1 MIQELI
7 GTAVL
12 ETIYMVFVGA
22 FFALLIGTPI
32 GIIFYITQKDGIAEN
47 QLVHQ
52 VLGFIVNVTRSIPY
66 VILMI
71 LMIPL
76 TRMLIGTTV
85 GTTATIF
92 SLAASAAPF
101 FSRLVEAALQE
112 VDSGVLEAAKAMG
125 STNWDII
132 FRVLIP
138 EALPSLISATTTTII
153 NIVGYTAMAGS
164 LGGGGLGAVA
174 VRYGLYRRENGI
186 LLITVV
192 LIVLMVQIIQ
202 FIGSRFA
209 AKINKK

>member
-1 MIQELI
+1 
-7 GTAVL
+7 
-12 ETIYMVFVGA
+12 
-22 FFALLIGTPI
+22 
-32 GIIFYITQKDGIAEN
+32 
-47 QLVHQ
+47 
-52 VLGFIVNVTRSIPY
+52 
-66 VILMI
+66 MI